1 MRRKPN
7 RVAGAVGFNVRTG
20 DFHVFRAK
28 AVIVSAGGASHIFK
42 PRAVGEG
49 MGRTWYAPWSS
60 ASAYG
65 LPILVGA
72 KMTQMENRIVLTRF
86 KDGYGPVGAYF
97 LHLKTYTAERLRR
110 GVRVEVER
118 AHQGAGGRLHRPAS
132 GADLPAQPRAARG
145 GRRPVAARSAW

>member
-1 MRRKPN
+1 M
-7 RVAGAVGFNVRTG
+7 RTG

-28 AVIVSAGGASHIFK
+28 AVIVCAGGASHIFK

-65 LPILVGA
+65 LPIQVGA

-97 LHLKTYTAERLRR
+97 LHLKTYTQNGYGEEYEEAGTTTPRR
-110 GVRVEVER
+110 WSATTSIVTRC
-118 AHQGAGGRLHRPAS
+118 RPACATMRS
-132 GADLPAQPRAARG
+132 S
-145 GRRPVAARSAW
+145 RR